1 MDFGSDNI
9 VGTSEPIIEA
19 MAAAARA
26 GREGTYGRDRWTLDA
41 VVQLE
46 EVFEKKLAVVLVPTG
61 TAANALSLAAVT
73 PPFGGVFCHAMAHI
87 NDDECGAPE
96 FFTGGAKLVGLAGP
110 MGKIAPSSLK
120 ETLVRFPRGGTRQ
133 VQAAVLSL
141 SQATESG
148 TAYECQEI
156 GALAEVA
163 HAAGLA
169 VHMDGARFTNALL
182 SLGCTPA
189 EMTWKAGVDILSFG
203 ATKNGALA
211 CEAVIFFDP
220 KQAEQIEV
228 QRKRAGHTLSKGRLL
243 GAQMAAY
250 LRDGHWLRLA
260 RHANAMAARLA
271 AGLAEVPGVRLPWPC
286 QANEIFAILPRSVDT
301 ALQAAG
307 AHYYEWDAA
316 SLSAGDVLRAEEVFI
331 RLVCSFETPAAE
343 VEEFIGVARAAGGT
357 VASSPY

>member
-1 MDFGSDNI
+1 
-9 VGTSEPIIEA
+9 
-19 MAAAARA
+19 
-26 GREGTYGRDRWTLDA
+26 
-41 VVQLE
+41 
-46 EVFEKKLAVVLVPTG
+46 
-61 TAANALSLAAVT
+61 
-73 PPFGGVFCHAMAHI
+73 MAHI

-96 FFTGGAKLVGLAGP
+96 FFTGGAKLFGLPGP

-120 ETLVRFPRGGTRQ
+120 EILPRFPRGGTRM
-133 VQAAVLSL
+133 VQAAALSL

-148 TAYECQEI
+148 TVYDREEI
-156 GALAEVA
+156 GVLTEIA

-182 SLGCTPA
+182 TLGCTPA
-189 EMTWKAGVDILSFG
+189 EMTWKAGIDVLSFG

-211 CEAVIFFDP
+211 CEAAIFFDP
-220 KQAEQIEV
+220 KYAEQIEV
-228 QRKRAGHTLSKGRLL
+228 QRKRTGHTLSKGRLL

-250 LRDGHWLRLA
+250 LRNGHWLGLA

-271 AGLAEVPGVRLPWPC
+271 KGLAGVPGARLPWPC
-286 QANEIFAILPRSVDT
+286 QANEVFAILPRNVDA

-316 SLSAGDVLRAEEVFI
+316 SLSAGEALGADEVFI
-331 RLVCSFETPAAE
+331 RLVCSFETAAAD
-343 VEEFIGVARAAGGT
+343 VEEFIAVAQAAGKS